1 MSTKLVGAWYKV
13 KFHKALK
20 MTKVIIQ
27 QRSKLN
33 SQIKEIDIEFDEGPN
48 VQVHISIL
56 MSLVSRNKRS

>member
-1 MSTKLVGAWYKV
+1 
-13 KFHKALK
+13 

-33 SQIKEIDIEFDEGPN
+33 SQIKEIDIEFDVGPN